1 MSHAHDHH
9 IDEDQKV
16 TSTGAFYFV
25 LLFVGLVIGIIGF
38 VQAMSAGHGHEEEH
52 HGTAADH
59 NTQAEDKSS
68 SNPTHAAH
76 GDDANDG
83 HGWEVQVSLEYSSLA
98 LMGGKDPKAEASEK
112 TTVTVAPVNNIDS
125 AATQTAQDSTATPSA
140 ASN

>member
-9 IDEDQKV
+9 HDEDQKV

-38 VQAMSAGHGHEEEH
+38 VQAMSAGHGHEDAH

-59 NTQAEDKSS
+59 NTHAEDKSS

-76 GDDANDG
+76 GDDANKG
-83 HGWEVQVSLEYSSLA
+83 HGWEEQATLEYSSLA
-98 LMGGKDPKAEASEK
+98 LMGGQDPKAEASSESS
-112 TTVTVAPVNNIDS
+112 TITVAPVSNE
-125 AATQTAQDSTATPSA
+125 AAQTAQDSTATPSA
-140 ASN
+140 ATN